1 MRMGIITVIHT
12 FGSDLRWHPHIHLI
26 VTGGGLTLDGE
37 RWIETDPR
45 YLMNHSGLKKR
56 WKYHVMKLMKKAHR
70 QRRFRLWGKLEKLR
84 EYRYFAGML
93 NRLWPL
99 TWYAHIGAGLLDPEH
114 SVRYAGRYTKRAVLA
129 EYRITYYDG
138 KIVRYAYQDYANGGK
153 TSYRTL
159 KVNNFIKRLIRHIPD
174 KGFPMVRHSGIFCN
188 RWKKRYLRKVF
199 RPGQYFVDSDRRC
212 CHDSVI
218 NHRIT
223 MSSPRILGEPSRETN
238 YYHTMSRIIERRFVF
253 KNPVAAAKLRQIIF
267 NQAAMSG
274 VRVLTYTI
282 MSNHFHLLLAVDEP
296 EENRKKLDDE
306 AILKRLSYVTR
317 QEPLMEIRQTLQLLK
332 QHSPERAYLEY
343 RRRLLARMWDLSVFM
358 KEVKQRFSQWF
369 NRRQHRR
376 GPVWEDRFKS
386 VLVEGEE
393 HLLTAMAAYIDLN
406 AVRAGIV
413 GDPKEYRWCGYAE
426 AVAGNVAMQSGLQ
439 EACGSAPGSDWS
451 SCQADYRMRLVGTG
465 EEGEELADLRTVG
478 KRTRA
483 GMRRQL
489 VRKVMQAEG
498 QLSWP
503 TLLRCRIRYF
513 TDGKVI
519 GRRAFLEEVFARNRE
534 RMGVKRE
541 VGARRPRGLKL
552 GDDWRTLTDL
562 RGQVVL

>member
-1 MRMGIITVIHT
+1 
-12 FGSDLRWHPHIHLI
+12 
-26 VTGGGLTLDGE
+26 
-37 RWIETDPR
+37 
-45 YLMNHSGLKKR
+45 
-56 WKYHVMKLMKKAHR
+56 
-70 QRRFRLWGKLEKLR
+70 
-84 EYRYFAGML
+84 
-93 NRLWPL
+93 
-99 TWYAHIGAGLLDPEH
+99 
-114 SVRYAGRYTKRAVLA
+114 
-129 EYRITYYDG
+129 
-138 KIVRYAYQDYANGGK
+138 
-153 TSYRTL
+153 
-159 KVNNFIKRLIRHIPD
+159 
-174 KGFPMVRHSGIFCN
+174 
-188 RWKKRYLRKVF
+188 
-199 RPGQYFVDSDRRC
+199 
-212 CHDSVI
+212 
-218 NHRIT
+218 

-358 KEVKQRFSQWF
+358 KELKQRFSQWF
-369 NRRQHRR
+369 NRRQRRR

-413 GDPKEYRWCGYAE
+413 GDPKQYRWCGYAE
-426 AVAGNVAMQSGLQ
+426 AVAGNVALRSGLQ

-451 SCQADYRMRLVGTG
+451 SCQADYRMRMVGPG
-465 EEGEELADLRTVG
+465 EEREELAELRTVG
-478 KRTRA
+478 KKARA

-489 VRKVMQAEG
+489 VRKVMRAKG

-519 GRRAFLEEVFARNRE
+519 GRRAFLEEVFTRNRE

>member
-1 MRMGIITVIHT
+1 
-12 FGSDLRWHPHIHLI
+12 
-26 VTGGGLTLDGE
+26 
-37 RWIETDPR
+37 
-45 YLMNHSGLKKR
+45 
-56 WKYHVMKLMKKAHR
+56 
-70 QRRFRLWGKLEKLR
+70 
-84 EYRYFAGML
+84 
-93 NRLWPL
+93 
-99 TWYAHIGAGLLDPEH
+99 
-114 SVRYAGRYTKRAVLA
+114 
-129 EYRITYYDG
+129 
-138 KIVRYAYQDYANGGK
+138 
-153 TSYRTL
+153 
-159 KVNNFIKRLIRHIPD
+159 
-174 KGFPMVRHSGIFCN
+174 
-188 RWKKRYLRKVF
+188 
-199 RPGQYFVDSDRRC
+199 
-212 CHDSVI
+212 
-218 NHRIT
+218 

-317 QEPLMEIRQTLQLLK
+317 KESLMEIRQTLQLLK

-343 RRRLLARMWDLSVFM
+343 RQRLLARMWDLSVFM
-358 KEVKQRFSQWF
+358 KELKQRFSQWF
-369 NRRQHRR
+369 NRRQRRR

-426 AVAGNVAMQSGLQ
+426 AVAGNVAMRSGLQ

-451 SCQADYRMRLVGTG
+451 GCQADYRMRLVGPG
-465 EEGEELADLRTVG
+465 EERRELAELRTVG
-478 KRTRA
+478 KKARA

-489 VRKVMQAEG
+489 VRKVMRAKG

-503 TLLRCRIRYF
+503 TLLRCRVRYF

-519 GRRAFLEEVFARNRE
+519 GRRAFLEEVFTRNRE

-541 VGARRPRGLKL
+541 MGARRPRGLKL

>member
-1 MRMGIITVIHT
+1 M
-12 FGSDLRWHPHIHLI
+12 
-26 VTGGGLTLDGE
+26 
-37 RWIETDPR
+37 
-45 YLMNHSGLKKR
+45 
-56 WKYHVMKLMKKAHR
+56 
-70 QRRFRLWGKLEKLR
+70 
-84 EYRYFAGML
+84 
-93 NRLWPL
+93 
-99 TWYAHIGAGLLDPEH
+99 
-114 SVRYAGRYTKRAVLA
+114 
-129 EYRITYYDG
+129 
-138 KIVRYAYQDYANGGK
+138 
-153 TSYRTL
+153 
-159 KVNNFIKRLIRHIPD
+159 
-174 KGFPMVRHSGIFCN
+174 
-188 RWKKRYLRKVF
+188 
-199 RPGQYFVDSDRRC
+199 
-212 CHDSVI
+212 
-218 NHRIT
+218 

-317 QEPLMEIRQTLQLLK
+317 KEPLMEIRQTLQRLK

-369 NRRQHRR
+369 NRRQRRR

-413 GDPKEYRWCGYAE
+413 GDPKQYRWCGYAE
-426 AVAGNVAMQSGLQ
+426 AMAGNLAMRSGLQ
-439 EACGSAPGSDWS
+439 EACGSVPGSDWS

-465 EEGEELADLRTVG
+465 EESEEPADLRTVG
-478 KRTRA
+478 KKARA

-489 VRKVMQAEG
+489 VRKVMRAEG

-519 GRRAFLEEVFARNRE
+519 GRRAFLEEVFTRNRE

-541 VGARRPRGLKL
+541 MGARRPRGLKL

>member
-1 MRMGIITVIHT
+1 
-12 FGSDLRWHPHIHLI
+12 
-26 VTGGGLTLDGE
+26 
-37 RWIETDPR
+37 
-45 YLMNHSGLKKR
+45 
-56 WKYHVMKLMKKAHR
+56 
-70 QRRFRLWGKLEKLR
+70 
-84 EYRYFAGML
+84 
-93 NRLWPL
+93 
-99 TWYAHIGAGLLDPEH
+99 
-114 SVRYAGRYTKRAVLA
+114 
-129 EYRITYYDG
+129 
-138 KIVRYAYQDYANGGK
+138 
-153 TSYRTL
+153 
-159 KVNNFIKRLIRHIPD
+159 
-174 KGFPMVRHSGIFCN
+174 
-188 RWKKRYLRKVF
+188 
-199 RPGQYFVDSDRRC
+199 
-212 CHDSVI
+212 
-218 NHRIT
+218 

-465 EEGEELADLRTVG
+465 EEGEELADLRTGG
-478 KRTRA
+478 KKARA

-519 GRRAFLEEVFARNRE
+519 GRRAFLEEVFAQDRE

-541 VGARRPRGLKL
+541 VGARRPRGWKL